1 MMEEM
6 DGVYFALRELQD
18 VLDAQ
23 WDEALTLQG
32 EGYRVPVAWV
42 DTAREVFGRLQEPT
56 PNDLTVKDRW
66 EWLLRSILEHLRY
79 YQDMDL
85 SWSVIWMGE
94 SAQQTW
100 QSLWRQSRELLD
112 RIEAMSD
119 TEIRAEIQQDQ
130 KEGPR

>member
-1 MMEEM
+1 MRVASARRKTIRKRRNYRSTRNIR
-6 DGVYFALRELQD
+6 D
-18 VLDAQ
+18 
-23 WDEALTLQG
+23 LQG

-42 DTAREVFGRLQEPT
+42 DTAREVFGRLHEPT
-56 PNDLTVKDRW
+56 TNDLTVKDRW
-66 EWLLRSILEHLRY
+66 EWLLHSILEHLRY
-79 YQDMDL
+79 YQDRDL
-85 SWSVIWMGE
+85 SWSVIRMGE

-119 TEIRAEIQQDQ
+119 TESRAEIQQDQ